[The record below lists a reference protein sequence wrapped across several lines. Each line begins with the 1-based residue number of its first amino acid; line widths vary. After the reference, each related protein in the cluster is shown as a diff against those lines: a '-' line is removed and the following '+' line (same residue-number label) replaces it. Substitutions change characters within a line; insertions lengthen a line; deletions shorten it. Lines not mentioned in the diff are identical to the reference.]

1 MKIVKGAVLLRLG
14 KPLYGAESLAAG
26 ALALG
31 TRAQVFVGETK
42 TAFSV
47 EVKPA
52 RALPAAALLALAG
65 EFLNEAL
72 NHEYRQRVVQANAPL
87 TQAVFAPL
95 FAKGFPAVPADPLE
109 ELEPQVRADRVRDLE
124 ELLAQARGMGA

>member
-1 MKIVKGAVLLRLG
+1 MKIVKGAVVFKLG
-14 KPLYGAESLAAG
+14 KPLYGAEGLAAG

-31 TRAQVFVGETK
+31 TRAQVFVDAGK

-47 EVKPA
+47 EIVPA
-52 RALPAAALLALAG
+52 GASTPAQLLALGG

-72 NHEYRQRVVQANAPL
+72 NHEYRQRVVHANAPL
-87 TQAVFAPL
+87 TRAVFAPL

-109 ELEPQVRADRVRDLE
+109 ELEPTVKADRARDLE
-124 ELLAQARGMGA
+124 ELLAQARSMK